1 MLPIKDIEIHLKRE
15 LKNNKSVHSFGHL
28 KRTATGAKWF
38 AKLFGYNKKERDI
51 AYLSGLI
58 HDLKRPLSEK
68 IEHSGISVREA
79 EKILER
85 FGVERDVKNEIL
97 SLIKIHR
104 GFSNEPLFKQSV
116 FLSDKILEQMGA
128 YLVFRR
134 CMYIGE
140 CLDFKNVEFGK
151 AIVFHTSEKT
161 KEYTPGKF
169 LEKLRPLIEYQYQ
182 WLVDFLSGFKKDKK
196 WAIYLAKKAY
206 DNGRTHELSL
216 DDLIK
221 FFKPKFE
228 EDERMKKEA
237 LDYINGK
244 KFKEFERLIE
254 F

>member
-15 LKNNKSVHSFGHL
+15 LRNNKSVHSFGHL
-28 KRTATGAKWF
+28 KRTAIGAKWF
-38 AKLFGYNKKERDI
+38 AKLFGCNKEEQNI

-68 IEHSGISVREA
+68 IEHSDISVREA
-79 EKILER
+79 KKILEK
-85 FGVERDVKNEIL
+85 FGVERDINNRIL

-104 GFSNEPLFKQSV
+104 GFSNESFFKQSV

-151 AIVFHTSEKT
+151 AVVFHTSERT
-161 KEYTPGKF
+161 KKYTPDKF
-169 LEKLRPLIEYQYQ
+169 PEKLRVLAEYQYQ
-182 WLVDFLSGFKKDKK
+182 WLVNFLSEFKKGKK

-206 DNGRTHELSL
+206 DNGRTHKLLLEGF
-216 DDLIK
+216 IK
-221 FFKPKFE
+221 SFEPKFE
-228 EDERMKKEA
+228 ENKRIRKEV

-244 KFKEFERLIE
+244 KFKQFEKLIKK
-254 F
+254 